1 MASATDVGFGRDLET
16 QAAMLFGASD
26 NVSLDVLI
34 RQGIPL
40 SAIDRVAAYGVN
52 AVELDII
59 SKAALKRRLQ
69 QSKYLTPGE
78 GDKLYRAVLATL
90 LAASIFGNK
99 QKSDSWLL
107 RPRKSLGGQNGLQA
121 TATTPGYNAVVTLL
135 ERLRHGF
142 AA

>member
-1 MASATDVGFGRDLET
+1 MASATDVGFGRDIET
-16 QAAMLFGASD
+16 QAAELLGASD

-52 AVELDII
+52 AVELGII
-59 SKAALKRRLQ
+59 SEAALRRRLSQ
-69 QSKYLTPGE
+69 GKSLTPGE

-90 LAASIFGNK
+90 FAASIFGNK

-107 RPRKSLGGQNGLQA
+107 KPRKALGGQNALQA

>member
-1 MASATDVGFGRDLET
+1 MASAIDVGFGRDLET
-16 QAAMLFGASD
+16 QAAELLGASD

-40 SAIDRVAAYGVN
+40 SAIDRVAAYGVH
-52 AVELDII
+52 AVGLGII
-59 SKAALKRRLQ
+59 SKSALKHRLTEGK
-69 QSKYLTPGE
+69 SLTPCE
-78 GDKLYRAVLATL
+78 GDKLYRATLATL
-90 LAASIFGNK
+90 LATSIFGNR
-99 QKSDSWLL
+99 QKSDTWLL
-107 RPRKSLGGQNGLQA
+107 KPRKALGGQNALQA